1 MIRSRWLC
9 RTWCSRAK
17 RGVATYAV
25 GDIQG
30 CFRSLKRLLH
40 LVGFDRS
47 RDRLWCVGDLVNRGP
62 GNLATLRFVRDLG
75 ERATCVLGNHDLHLL
90 AIVFGGHEHRASDT
104 MEDVLEAPDC
114 MELAHWLRGLPLLM
128 REGDVT
134 MVHAGIPHV
143 WDLDT
148 ASALAGEVEGAIRG
162 ADYVGFFERMYGDIP
177 DVWDDRLVGM
187 ERLRATTNYLTRM
200 RFVDSAGRMDFD
212 FKGVPEEVPPG
223 GDFAPW
229 FRHPTQVP
237 GRLVF
242 GHWAALGGDTAGG
255 NFVGLD
261 TGCVW
266 GRTLTAYR
274 LEDGE
279 RFCVECSSAP

>member
-1 MIRSRWLC
+1 M
-9 RTWCSRAK
+9 
-17 RGVATYAV
+17 ATYVV

-40 LVGFDRS
+40 RIGFDRS
-47 RDRLWCVGDLVNRGP
+47 RDALWCVGDLVNRGP

-90 AIVFGGHEHRASDT
+90 AIVFGGHKHRPSDT
-104 MEDVLEAPDC
+104 MEDVLNAPDC
-114 MELAHWLRGLPLLM
+114 MELAHWLRGLPLLV
-128 REGDVT
+128 RDGDVV

-148 ASALAGEVEGAIRG
+148 AQARAGEVEEAIRG
-162 ADYVGFFERMYGDIP
+162 KDYAGFFERMYGDIP
-177 DVWDDRLVGM
+177 DVWDDGLAGM
-187 ERLRATTNYLTRM
+187 ERLRAITNYLTRM
-200 RFVDSAGRMDFD
+200 RFVDPAGRMDFD
-212 FKGVPEEVPPG
+212 FKGVPTEVPPG

-229 FRHPTQVP
+229 FRHPTKVR

-242 GHWAALGGDTAGG
+242 GHWAALDGDTAGSDLI
-255 NFVGLD
+255 GLD

-274 LEDGE
+274 LEGGE
-279 RFCVECSSAP
+279 RFCVDCGSAP